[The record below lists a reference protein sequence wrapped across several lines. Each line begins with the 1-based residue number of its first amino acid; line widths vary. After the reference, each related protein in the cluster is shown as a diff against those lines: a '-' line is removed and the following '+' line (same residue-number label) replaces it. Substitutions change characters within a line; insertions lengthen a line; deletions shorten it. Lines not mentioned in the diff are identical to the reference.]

1 MEHNDKEKAFLT
13 LDIQRG
19 KRQYRSRMTL
29 QALPLIELQFPE
41 TALQVAAIAEGTE
54 LLRSDQ
60 TAGAAPR
67 GLKTKGSNP

>member
-41 TALQVAAIAEGTE
+41 TALQVAAIAEGT
-54 LLRSDQ
+54 LLRSHQ

-67 GLKTKGSNP
+67 GLTTKGSNP